1 MSTTPN
7 TPPASNPSA
16 APASDAPA
24 PRGYFNQGQLEDL
37 DLADSVFAAAESHP
51 DEMTCRDIT
60 PVWLSGLAAALA
72 EARSRATA
80 TGQQVGEAKQ
90 ATSEAT
96 KAAAKLVAAL
106 KQIQSS
112 AKQKHQMLAEDG
124 DPETNFPTDGYL
136 IGTRLDASRA
146 ILRQSA
152 DALIARAHADS
163 LPGYK
168 TPDKIKPVEDLLAAY
183 LGTKDKQQETTKDK
197 ELSRIDRDTLLNSI
211 NRRRAA
217 IQHAADALWP
227 ASAEAN
233 RPIRKTFGI
242 PLNRAMG
249 L

>member
-1 MSTTPN
+1 MSTAPITP
-7 TPPASNPSA
+7 
-16 APASDAPA
+16 SDAPA
-24 PRGYFNQGQLEDL
+24 PRGYFNNGQLEDL
-37 DLADSVFAAAESHP
+37 DLADSVITAAESHP
-51 DEMTCRDIT
+51 EEMTSRDIT
-60 PVWLSGLAAALA
+60 PTWLSGLAAALA
-72 EARSRATA
+72 EARRRATA

-90 ATSEAT
+90 ATSDAT
-96 KAAAKLVAAL
+96 KAATKLCTAL
-106 KQIQSS
+106 KQIQSA

-152 DALIARAHADS
+152 DALIARAKADS

-168 TPDKIKPVEDLLAAY
+168 TPEKIKPVEDLLTAY
-183 LGTKDKQQETTKDK
+183 LGTKDEQQETTKDK
-197 ELSRIDRDTLLNSI
+197 ELSRIDRDTLLNTI

-233 RPIRKTFGI
+233 RPIRKTFSI

>member
-1 MSTTPN
+1 MNDTSI
-7 TPPASNPSA
+7 TPPEYTLPA
-16 APASDAPA
+16 APAPA
-24 PRGYFNQGQLEDL
+24 QRGYFNRGQLEDL
-37 DLADSVFAAAESHP
+37 DLADSVFSAAESHP
-51 DEMTCRDIT
+51 EEMTSRDIT
-60 PVWLSGLAAALA
+60 PAWLSGLGAALA
-72 EARSRATA
+72 EARRRASA

-90 ATSEAT
+90 ATSEAA
-96 KAAAKLVAAL
+96 KAAAKLVTAL

-152 DALIARAHADS
+152 DTLIARAKADS

-168 TPDKIKPVEDLLAAY
+168 TPDKITPVEALLTAY
-183 LGTKDKQQETTKDK
+183 LGTEDDQQETTRDK

-227 ASAEAN
+227 ATEEAN
-233 RPIRKTFGI
+233 RPIRRTFSI